1 MASSAKKDP
10 KTGKWMIQYRFTDW
24 RGIRKKS
31 TKRGFCTKREAEAWL
46 QKFLLTQ
53 QSDINMLF
61 GDFIDVYYQD
71 MSNRLREHTMQTK
84 RYIIDIKIL
93 PYFAQKKINEITPV
107 DVRKWQNELLKQNYK
122 PTYIKTINNQLSAI
136 FNYAEKYYNLPNNPA
151 RKAGS
156 IGKSHAEEMQFWT
169 KEEFTKFDDALINK
183 RQSYIA
189 FKVLYWTGMRL
200 GELLAL
206 TISDI
211 DFDNNMI
218 SITKSYQRIGKK
230 DVITDPK
237 TPNSK
242 RKISVPKFLI
252 ADLEE
257 YISSLYK
264 PQKEARVFEITKYF
278 LEHEMQRGIK
288 KSGVKRIR
296 IHDLRHSHASHLIHM
311 GVPILEVSRRLGH
324 QSPNITLGVYGH
336 LYPDRQKK
344 LADQLQKEYMENL

>member
-1 MASSAKKDP
+1 M
-10 KTGKWMIQYRFTDW
+10 
-24 RGIRKKS
+24 RGIFQKENANKARKYGIYRHLPTYEK
-31 TKRGFCTKREAEAWL
+31 
-46 QKFLLTQ
+46 
-53 QSDINMLF
+53 
-61 GDFIDVYYQD
+61 
-71 MSNRLREHTMQTK
+71 
-84 RYIIDIKIL
+84 IIRNL
-93 PYFAQKKINEITPV
+93 VSFFYKKINEITPV

-169 KEEFTKFDDALINK
+169 QEEFTKFENALIDK
-183 RQSYIA
+183 RQSYLA
-189 FKVLYWTGMRL
+189 FKMLYWTGMRL

-206 TISDI
+206 TIGDI
-211 DFDNNMI
+211 DFERNMI
-218 SITKSYQRIGKK
+218 NITKSYQRIRKK
-230 DVITDPK
+230 DIITAPK

-242 RKISVPKFLI
+242 RTISVPEFLI
-252 ADLEE
+252 ADLED
-257 YISSLYK
+257 YISSMYK
-264 PQKEARVFEITKYF
+264 PQKEDRVFEITKYF

-296 IHDLRHSHASHLIHM
+296 IHDLRHSHASHLIHI

>member
-1 MASSAKKDP
+1 MASSAKRDP

-24 RGIRKKS
+24 RGRRKKS
-31 TKRGFCTKREAEAWL
+31 TKRGFRTKKEAEEWL
-46 QKFLLTQ
+46 QKFLITQ

-61 GDFIDVYYQD
+61 GDFIEIYYKD
-71 MSNRLREHTMQTK
+71 MGNRLREHTMQTK

-93 PYFAQKKINEITPV
+93 PYFASKKINEITPV

-169 KEEFTKFDDALINK
+169 QEEFTKFDDALFDK

-206 TISDI
+206 TIGDI
-211 DFDNNMI
+211 DFDKNMI

-242 RKISVPKFLI
+242 RKISVPEFLI
-252 ADLEE
+252 TDLKD
-257 YISSLYK
+257 YINSMYK
-264 PQKEARVFEITKYF
+264 PQKEERVFEISKYF

-288 KSGVKRIR
+288 NSGVKKIR
-296 IHDLRHSHASHLIHM
+296 IHDLRHSHASHLIHI

>member
-1 MASSAKKDP
+1 
-10 KTGKWMIQYRFTDW
+10 
-24 RGIRKKS
+24 
-31 TKRGFCTKREAEAWL
+31 
-46 QKFLLTQ
+46 
-53 QSDINMLF
+53 
-61 GDFIDVYYQD
+61 
-71 MSNRLREHTMQTK
+71 
-84 RYIIDIKIL
+84 
-93 PYFAQKKINEITPV
+93 
-107 DVRKWQNELLKQNYK
+107 
-122 PTYIKTINNQLSAI
+122 
-136 FNYAEKYYNLPNNPA
+136 
-151 RKAGS
+151 
-156 IGKSHAEEMQFWT
+156 
-169 KEEFTKFDDALINK
+169 
-183 RQSYIA
+183 
-189 FKVLYWTGMRL
+189 MRL

-324 QSPNITLGVYGH
+324 QSPNITLVGFVRWRKGEDTQNFIISKQGINAPTNVGVFIRLLAVYTGASP
-336 LYPDRQKK
+336 LRPPFVFPDTS
-344 LADQLQKEYMENL
+344 LIFPNNNTNFL